1 MKMIKAMKKL
11 KFWSRKKKKKL
22 IKPPFKDHIP
32 PPPPPRRPPPPP
44 PPPCCHCY
52 YPYSPVEPSAPPLPP
67 GVDFGAFEEET
78 HDTILLAEE
87 DIISITEKTSQDDG
101 DPMSSPPEN
110 ITESYQKYMDPNPVY
125 GVPATAAAGPAIRSE
140 RGAGGFGCVIDVGF
154 HLFRCFFPCFHVRE
168 FK

>member
-22 IKPPFKDHIP
+22 IIKPPSTYHI

-44 PPPCCHCY
+44 PPCCHCYY

-67 GVDFGAFEEET
+67 GVDFEEET

-87 DIISITEKTSQDDG
+87 DYISFTEKNSRDVDD
-101 DPMSSPPEN
+101 DPTSPPPEK
-110 ITESYQKYMDPNPVY
+110 IAESYQKYMDPSPVY
-125 GVPATAAAGPAIRSE
+125 GVPAPAAGTAIIRE